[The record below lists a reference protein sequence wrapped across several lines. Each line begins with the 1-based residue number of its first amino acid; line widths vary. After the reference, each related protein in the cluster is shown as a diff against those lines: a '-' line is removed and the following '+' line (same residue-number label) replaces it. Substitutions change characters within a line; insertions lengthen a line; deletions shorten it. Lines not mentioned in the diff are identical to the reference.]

1 MAINDID
8 LSKYTRIG
16 RYDLPEPKRTTAPTG
31 SLLAQEVSAV
41 TYNKDTDTLFV
52 LGDGGTSIVQVSKTG
67 VLIDSMTLAS
77 GTSPQGTTFYDPE
90 GLTYV
95 GGGKFAFV
103 EERDRQVNLFTYTP
117 NTTLTRAGVQTVKLG
132 TTIGNIGIEGISY
145 DPQTNGFIAVKEIT
159 PEGIFQTTID
169 FAAGTASNG
178 SPTALNSTDLFDPAK
193 AGLGD
198 FADVYA
204 LSNVAALNGKSDAG
218 NLLILSQADGKIVEV
233 DRAGNI
239 LSTLTIVSDAGNPL
253 SIADQQHEGLTVDKD
268 GNLYVVSENGGGS
281 IDNPQLWVY
290 APSATANTAPTALVL
305 NNKLTSIIENTSI
318 ATPLKVAD
326 IAVTDD
332 ALGTNTLSLTG
343 ADASIFE
350 ITGNVLSIKA
360 GTKIDFETKTS
371 YSVNVNVDDTTVG
384 STPDVTTAYTL
395 AVTDVVNET
404 PASTGNIFVTEIAPW
419 SSGNSPVA
427 ADWFELTNTGSSAV
441 DITGWKF
448 DDNSNSFAA
457 ALTLNGITNIGAGE
471 SVIFIETTAA
481 TTATAPGVF
490 KTNWSGA
497 KLPAGLQ
504 IGTYTG
510 SGAGLSTAGDA
521 VNIYNAAGVLQTNLV
536 FGTSPAANPFATFNN
551 AALLNNAT
559 TSMLSAI
566 GTNGGLSVT
575 NNLPTSVAVTEI
587 GSPGRILEAPAYT
600 LQLLSYYGESGLLGV
615 ETAPIMGALI
625 DKFDDLYSNTLVLGE
640 GDSYIPGP
648 WLIGG
653 SDPSLDK
660 IAGIGTT
667 AIGRPDIAIMNAFGT
682 NASALG
688 NHEFDLGSP
697 VLAAAIGASGT
708 GATAWAGAQF
718 PFITTNLNFAA
729 DSALRGLADSTLGGT
744 ATNDFAG
751 KEASVIKGKIA
762 PYTVV
767 TKGGEKIGI
776 VGATTYDLLSK
787 TSPNGTVPKDDG
799 IPTTDDLQEVAA
811 YIQTAVDA
819 LKAAGVNKVVLVD
832 QLDTIER
839 NKALAPLVTG
849 IDVMVAGGGHER
861 LGDATDKAVG
871 FNGHTAD
878 FVGTYP
884 IVTAGK
890 DGKATLIVTTDT
902 EYTYLGR
909 LVVDFNAN
917 GEIIVPNLNPNING
931 AYASNQA
938 TLQAAYGS
946 TETAKQIVASSAIGS
961 KVSAITDAINN
972 VIVSKDSNIYG
983 YTKVYLEGDRAFGR
997 AQEVNLGDI
1006 SADANLFKAKAAI
1019 APSTIL
1025 ASLKNGGGIRAS
1037 VGSIGETGEK
1047 LPPAASGVKPAGA
1060 ISQLDAEN
1068 ALRFDNKLIIFDTTP
1083 QGLLNILNYAAGLAP
1098 GNGGYAQIGGVRF
1111 SYDPTKAAGQ
1121 KVQDIAIFDL
1131 DDKLVA
1137 RVADNGVL
1145 LADAP
1150 AKISVVTLNFTANG
1164 GDGYP
1169 IKENADNF
1177 RYLLNNGTLSAPV
1190 DKTLDLTAAANV
1202 PANTLGELKAFEDF
1216 LKANYGTPA
1225 KAYNVA
1231 DTPATQDQ
1239 RIQNLQVK
1247 AVDTV
1252 IPPNTPPTGLTL
1264 SNTITTIAENTSTSA
1279 RIKVADIAFTDDIQ
1293 GVNNLTVTGTDASF
1307 FEIVNKAL
1315 YIKAGTNLDFESKK
1329 TYSVAV
1335 NVDDP
1340 TVGATP
1346 DATQAFT
1353 LSLTDVTIGSF
1364 SAVAAG
1370 DATINDALLWTRT
1383 FDPITKKGV
1392 NLANLTAQVSTDF
1405 NFGSIAFSYKV
1416 PARTDSLDH
1425 DGTIKFNAT
1434 GLASGTKYYYRFVDN
1449 GGEYSQVGAF
1459 KTAFAPD
1466 AKAPVRFAFSGDY
1479 DGLMRPYPSTANFGK
1494 LNLDFYGNVGD
1505 TIYSAA
1511 STGSPAAA
1519 DAAKDP
1525 NQALIDFHRKYL
1537 ENLQPVNPGGFA
1549 SLQTLFASQGNYTQL
1564 DNHELGNRQLINGGA
1579 PDVLA
1584 PNAGN
1589 GTNNAAFD
1597 VNKTGK
1603 FINQTAG
1610 FKSLIQA
1617 YTDYQ
1622 PIKEKLVVAPD
1633 DARSNGTQQLY
1644 NSQQWGQNVL
1654 YVNTDTRS
1662 YRDVR
1667 LKTSDAAGAVTT
1679 TDDTGARAD
1688 NPDRTLLGK
1697 TQLAWL
1703 KQNLLDAQKSGV
1715 AWKFVAI
1722 ADPID
1727 QLGAIGSGADGGKSW
1742 IGGYRAERNELL
1754 KFIAD
1759 NGIKNVI
1766 FLSCDDHQNRINE
1779 LTYFDNINDPSSLRI
1794 LPSAISVVDGPIGAT
1809 GPDTITD
1816 HSFANIKALADKLAA
1831 KQIADK
1837 VNPIGLD
1844 PNYAGLK
1851 NVYRE
1856 GNPNADTTRQA
1867 IDFYSPDTF
1876 NYTTFDVSAD
1886 GKTLNVT
1893 VQGVNSYAAN
1903 SFPEPSA
1910 ANPVRTI
1917 LSFSLDADVPPTQV
1931 TGSTSADNLIAGVT
1945 PGYSPSNNTV
1955 FAGAGNDKVDNTTI
1969 GNLASNNRVDLGSGN
1984 DLIDI
1989 ANADLVFG
1997 SVGDDVL
2004 DATDAKDYRASG
2016 GAGND
2021 TFYLGTNGRALG
2033 GDGNDKFFA
2042 SIGGGNLLS
2051 GGAGVDQFWIT
2062 NGDIPTAANTILDFQ
2077 IGTDV
2082 IGIQGIGAKANDIVL
2097 AQVGA
2102 DTSISLGGQTLA
2114 VLKGIQANSLT
2125 PGNPGQFVFA

>member
-16 RYDLPEPKRTTAPTG
+16 RYDLPEPKRTTAPTN

-67 VLIDSMTLAS
+67 VLIDSMTLAP
-77 GTSPQGTTFYDPE
+77 GTSPQNTTFYDPE
-90 GLTYV
+90 GLAYV
-95 GGGKFAFV
+95 GGGKFVLV
-103 EERDRQVNLFTYTP
+103 EERDRQVSLFTYAP
-117 NTTLTRAGVQTVKLG
+117 NTTLTRSAVQTVKLG

-159 PEGIFQTTID
+159 PEGIFQTIID

-178 SPTALNSTDLFDPAK
+178 SATTVNSTDLFDPTK

-198 FADVYA
+198 FADVFA
-204 LSNVAALNGKSDAG
+204 LSNVTALNGKADSG

-253 SIADQQHEGLTVDKD
+253 SIADQQHEGLTVDSD

-290 APSATANTAPTALVL
+290 APSATPIVNAAPTALAL
-305 NNKLTSIIENTSI
+305 NNKLSSIVENTSTT
-318 ATPLKVAD
+318 TPIKVAD

-343 ADASIFE
+343 ADASFFE
-350 ITGNVLSIKA
+350 INGNALFIKA
-360 GTKIDFETKTS
+360 GTKLDFETKTS
-371 YSVNVNVDDTTVG
+371 YSINVNVDDPAIG

-404 PASTGNIFVTEIAPW
+404 PTTATGGIFVTEVAPW

-427 ADWFELTNTGSSAV
+427 ADWFELTNTSSSAIN
-441 DITGWKF
+441 ITGWKF
-448 DDNSNSFAA
+448 DDNSNSFGA
-457 ALTLNGITNIGAGE
+457 ALALNGITSIGAGE
-471 SVIFIETTAA
+471 SVVFVETSTATNA
-481 TTATAPGVF
+481 TTTF
-490 KTNWSGA
+490 LTNWFGT
-497 KLPAGLQ
+497 KPPAGFQ
-504 IGTYTG
+504 IGTYSG

-521 VNIYNAAGVLQTNLV
+521 VNIYNTTGVLQANLV
-536 FGTSPAANPFATFNN
+536 FGASPAASPFATFNN

-559 TSMLSAI
+559 TATLSAV
-566 GTNGGLSVT
+566 GTNGAFSIT
-575 NNLPTSVAVTEI
+575 NALATEI
-587 GSPGRILEAPAYT
+587 GSPGAIKQAPAYT
-600 LQLLSYYGESGLLGV
+600 LQLLHFYGESGLLGI
-615 ETAPIMGALI
+615 ETAPILGALV
-625 DKFDDLYSNTLVLGE
+625 DRFDDQYSNTLVLAE
-640 GDSYIPGP
+640 GDTYIPGP
-648 WLIGG
+648 WLVGG
-653 SDPSLDK
+653 SDPALNGV
-660 IAGIGTT
+660 AGIGTT
-667 AIGRPDIAIMNAFGT
+667 AIGRPDIAILNALGT

-697 VLAAAIGASGT
+697 VLAGAIAASGT
-708 GATAWAGAQF
+708 GTTAYPGAQF
-718 PFITTNLNFAA
+718 PFITANLTFAA
-729 DSALRGLADSTLGGT
+729 DSSLRGLADSTLGGT

-751 KEASVIKGKIA
+751 KEAAVIKGKIA

-787 TSPNGTVPKDDG
+787 SSPNGTVPKDDG

-819 LKAAGVNKVVLVD
+819 LKAAGVNKIVLVD

-839 NKALAPLVTG
+839 NKALAPLVSG

-871 FNGHTAD
+871 FNGHSAD

-884 IVTAGK
+884 IVTAGA
-890 DGKATLIVTTDT
+890 DGKPTLIVTTDT
-902 EYTYLGR
+902 EFSYLGR

-917 GEIIVPNLNPNING
+917 GEIILPNLNPEING
-931 AYASNQA
+931 AYASNEA
-938 TLQAAYGS
+938 NLQAAYG
-946 TETAKQIVASSAIGS
+946 TTQTAKQIVASSTIGTNVSVITNAI
-961 KVSAITDAINN
+961 DN
-972 VIVSKDSNIYG
+972 VIRTKDANIFG
-983 YTKVYLEGDRAFGR
+983 YTKVYLEGDRALGR

-1019 APSTIL
+1019 APGTIL

-1047 LPPAASGVKPAGA
+1047 LPPAASSVKPAGA

-1068 ALRFDNKLIIFDTTP
+1068 ALRFDNKLIVFDTTP

-1111 SYDPTKAAGQ
+1111 SYDPTKATGQ

-1131 DDKLVA
+1131 NEKLVA

-1252 IPPNTPPTGLTL
+1252 IPPNTPPSGLTL
-1264 SNTITTIAENTSTSA
+1264 SNTITTIAENTSTAA

-1293 GVNNLTVTGTDASF
+1293 GINNLTVTGADASF

-1315 YIKAGTNLDFESKK
+1315 YIKAGTNLDFEAKK

-1346 DATQAFT
+1346 DATQAFN
-1353 LSLTDVTIGSF
+1353 LSLTDVTLGSF

-1370 DATINDALLWTRT
+1370 DATSNDALLWTRT

-1416 PARTDSLDH
+1416 LTRTDTLDH

-1434 GLASGTKYYYRFVDN
+1434 GLASGIKYYYRFVDN

-1466 AKAPVRFAFSGDY
+1466 VKAPVRFAFSGDY
-1479 DGLMRPYPSTANFGK
+1479 DGVMRPYVSTANFGK

-1505 TIYSAA
+1505 TIYETA
-1511 STGSPAAA
+1511 STGSPASA

-1525 NQALIDFHRKYL
+1525 NQALIDYHTKYL
-1537 ENLQPVNPGGFA
+1537 ENLQPVKPGGFPG
-1549 SLQTLFASQGNYTQL
+1549 LQPLFASQGNYTQL
-1564 DNHELGNRQLINGGA
+1564 DNHELGNKQLINGGA

-1584 PNAGN
+1584 SNAGN
-1589 GTNNAAFD
+1589 GTNNTAYD

-1617 YTDYQ
+1617 YSDYQ

-1654 YVNTDTRS
+1654 YINTDTRS

-1667 LKTSDAAGAVTT
+1667 LKTTDAAGNVTN
-1679 TDDTGARAD
+1679 TDDTSARAD

-1703 KQNLLDAQKSGV
+1703 KQNLLDAQKNGV

-1727 QLGAIGSGADGGKSW
+1727 QLGTIGAGADGGKSW

-1759 NGIKNVI
+1759 NGIKNVT

-1779 LTYFDNINDPSSLRI
+1779 LTYFDNINDPSSIRV

-1816 HSFANIKALADKLAA
+1816 HSFANIKTLADKLTA
-1831 KQIADK
+1831 KQVAEK

-1844 PNYAGLK
+1844 PNFAGLK

-1856 GNPNADTTRQA
+1856 GDPNADTNRQA
-1867 IDFYSPDTF
+1867 ADFYSPDTF
-1876 NYTTFDVSAD
+1876 NYTTFDISAD

-1931 TGSTSADNLIAGVT
+1931 SGSTNADNLIAGVT
-1945 PGYSPSNNTV
+1945 PGYSPSNNIV
-1955 FAGAGNDKVDNTTI
+1955 FTGAGNDKVDNTTI
-1969 GNLASNNRVDLGSGN
+1969 GNLASNNRVDLGTGN

-1989 ANADLVFG
+1989 ANADRVFG
-1997 SVGDDVL
+1997 STGDDTL

-2021 TFYLGTNGRALG
+2021 MFFLGTNGRALG

-2042 SIGGGNLLS
+2042 STGGGNLLS

-2062 NGDIPTAANTILDFQ
+2062 NGDILATANTILDFQ
-2077 IGTDV
+2077 IGTDM
-2082 IGIQGIGAKANDIVL
+2082 IGIQGIGANASNIVL
-2097 AQVGA
+2097 TQVGVN
-2102 DTSISLGGQTLA
+2102 TTIGFGGQTLA
-2114 VLKGIQANSLT
+2114 ILNGVQANSLT
-2125 PGNPGQFVFA
+2125 PNNPGQFIFA

>member
-1 MAINDID
+1 MAVNDID
-8 LSKYTRIG
+8 LSKYTRVG

-52 LGDGGTSIVQVSKTG
+52 VGDGGTSIVQVSKTG
-67 VLIDSMTLAS
+67 VLIDSMTLAL

-90 GLTYV
+90 GLAYV
-95 GGGKFAFV
+95 GGGKFVFV
-103 EERDRQVNLFTYTP
+103 EERDRIVNFFTYTP
-117 NTTLTRAGVQTVKLG
+117 NTTLTRAGVQSVKLG
-132 TTIGNIGIEGISY
+132 TSIGNIGIEGITY
-145 DPQTNGFIAVKEIT
+145 DPQTSGYIAVKEEG

-178 SPTALNSTDLFDPAK
+178 SATTVNSSNLFDPAK
-193 AGLGD
+193 AGLSD
-198 FADVYA
+198 FADVFA
-204 LSNVAALNGKSDAG
+204 LSNIADLNGKPDSS
-218 NLLILSQADGKIVEV
+218 NLLVLSQADGKIVEI

-281 IDNPQLWVY
+281 VDNPQLWVY
-290 APSATANTAPTALVL
+290 APSAAANKAPTALVL
-305 NNKLTSIIENTSI
+305 NNKLTSIVENTII

-332 ALGTNTLSLTG
+332 ALGTNTLSLSG
-343 ADASIFE
+343 ADAGVFE

-371 YSVNVNVDDTTVG
+371 YSVNVSVDDTTVG

-404 PASTGNIFVTEIAPW
+404 PPASTGGVFVTEVAPW

-427 ADWFELTNTGSSAV
+427 ADWFELTNTGSSAQ

-457 ALTLNGITNIGAGE
+457 ALNLNGITSIGAGE

-481 TTATAPGVF
+481 TTPTAPAAF
-490 KTNWSGA
+490 LTNWFGT
-497 KLPAGLQ
+497 KPPAGLK

-510 SGAGLSTAGDA
+510 AGAGLSTGGDA

-536 FGTSPAANPFATFNN
+536 FGASSAASPFATFNN

-559 TSMLSAI
+559 TSTLSAV
-566 GTNGGLSVT
+566 GTNGAFSVT
-575 NNLPTSVAVTEI
+575 TALGTEI
-587 GSPGRILEAPAYT
+587 GSPGRILEAPAFT

-625 DKFDDLYSNTLVLGE
+625 DKFDDQYSNTLVLGE

-660 IAGIGTT
+660 VAGIGTT

-697 VLAAAIGASGT
+697 VLAAAIAAAGT

-729 DSALRGLADSTLGGT
+729 DSALRGLADASLGGT

-839 NKALAPLVTG
+839 NKALAPLVSG

-861 LGDATDKAVG
+861 LGDANDKAVG
-871 FNGHTAD
+871 FNGHSAD
-878 FVGTYP
+878 FLDTFP

-890 DGKATLIVTTDT
+890 DGKATLIITTDT

-931 AYASNQA
+931 AYASTQA
-938 TLQAAYGS
+938 NLQAAYGS
-946 TETAKQIVASSAIGS
+946 TDTAKQIVASSAIGS

-1019 APSTIL
+1019 APGTIL

-1037 VGSIGETGEK
+1037 VGSIGENGEK
-1047 LPPAASGVKPAGA
+1047 LPPAASSVKPAGA

-1068 ALRFDNKLIIFDTTP
+1068 ALRFDNKLIVFDTTP

-1121 KVQDIAIFDL
+1121 RVQDIAIFDL

-1190 DKTLDLTAAANV
+1190 DKTIDLTAAANV

-1216 LKANYGTPA
+1216 LKANHGTPQ
-1225 KAYNVA
+1225 KAYSVA

-1247 AVDTV
+1247 TVDTV
-1252 IPPNTPPTGLTL
+1252 IPANIAPSNLNLNNVVSTL
-1264 SNTITTIAENTSTSA
+1264 AENTSTA
-1279 RIKVADIAFTDDIQ
+1279 TRLKVADISFTDDIQ
-1293 GVNNLTVTGTDASF
+1293 GTNNLTVTGADASS
-1307 FEIVNKAL
+1307 FEIFNNAL
-1315 YIKAGTNLDFESKK
+1315 YIKAGNNLDFEAKK
-1329 TYSVAV
+1329 SYSVNV

-1340 TVGATP
+1340 TVGASP
-1346 DATQAFT
+1346 DATKAYS
-1353 LSLTDVTIGSF
+1353 LSLTDVTLGSF

-1370 DATINDALLWTRT
+1370 DATSNDAIIWTRT
-1383 FDPITKKGV
+1383 FDPVTKKGV

-1416 PARTDSLDH
+1416 PARTDTLDH

-1449 GGEYSQVGAF
+1449 GGEYSQIGTF
-1459 KTAFAPD
+1459 KTAFAAD
-1466 AKAPVRFAFSGDY
+1466 VKAPVRFGFSGDY
-1479 DGLMRPYPSTANFGK
+1479 DGVMRPYSSTANFGK
-1494 LNLDFYGNVGD
+1494 LNLDFFGNVGD
-1505 TIYSAA
+1505 TIYETS

-1525 NQALIDFHRKYL
+1525 AQALIDYHRKYL
-1537 ENLQPVNPGGFA
+1537 ENLQPVNPGGFP
-1549 SLQTLFASQGNYTQL
+1549 SLQTFFASQGNYTSL
-1564 DNHELGNRQLINGGA
+1564 DNHELGNKQLINGGA
-1579 PDVLA
+1579 PSILA
-1584 PNAGN
+1584 PDAGN
-1589 GTNNAAFD
+1589 GTNNTTYD
-1597 VNKTGK
+1597 VNKTGT
-1603 FINQTAG
+1603 FINQTVG
-1610 FKSLIQA
+1610 FKTLVQA
-1617 YTDYQ
+1617 YADYQ
-1622 PIKEKLVVAPD
+1622 PIKEKLVVAPE

-1644 NSQQWGQNVL
+1644 NSQQWGKNVL
-1654 YVNTDTRS
+1654 YINTDTRS

-1667 LKTSDAAGAVTT
+1667 LKTTDAAGKITT
-1679 TDDTGARAD
+1679 TDDTGSRAD

-1703 KQNLLDAQKSGV
+1703 KQNLLDAQNNGT

-1722 ADPID
+1722 TDPID

-1759 NGIKNVI
+1759 NGIKNVV

-1779 LTYFDNINDPSSLRI
+1779 LTYLDNINDPTSVRV
-1794 LPSAISVVDGPIGAT
+1794 LPGAISIVDGPIGAT
-1809 GPDTITD
+1809 GPDGITD

-1831 KQIADK
+1831 KQTTEK

-1844 PNYAGLK
+1844 PNFAGLK
-1851 NVYRE
+1851 NVFRE
-1856 GNPNADTTRQA
+1856 GDPNADTNRQA
-1867 IDFYSPDTF
+1867 ADFYSPDTF

-1903 SFPEPSA
+1903 TFPEPSA

-1931 TGSTSADNLIAGVT
+1931 TGSISADNLIAGVT

-1955 FAGAGNDKVDNTTI
+1955 FTGAGNDKVDNTTI

-1989 ANADLVFG
+1989 ANADRIFG
-1997 SVGDDVL
+1997 SAGDDTL
-2004 DATDAKDYRASG
+2004 DATDARDYRASG
-2016 GAGND
+2016 EAGND
-2021 TFYLGTNGRALG
+2021 TFFLGTNGRALG

-2042 SIGGGNLLS
+2042 STGGGNLLS
-2051 GGAGVDQFWIT
+2051 GGAGVDQFWIA
-2062 NGDIPTAANTILDFQ
+2062 NGDIPAAANIILDFQ

-2082 IGIQGIGAKANDIVL
+2082 IGIQGIGANASNIVL
-2097 AQVGA
+2097 TQVGA
-2102 DTSISLGGQTLA
+2102 NTSIGFGGQTLA
-2114 VLKGIQANSLT
+2114 ILNGIQANSLT
-2125 PGNPGQFVFA
+2125 PNNPGQFIFA

>member
-67 VLIDSMTLAS
+67 VLIDSMTLAA

-90 GLTYV
+90 GLAYV
-95 GGGKFAFV
+95 GGGKFALV
-103 EERDRQVNLFTYTP
+103 EERDRQVSLFTYVKD
-117 NTTLTRAGVQTVKLG
+117 TTLTRANVQTVKLG
-132 TTIGNIGIEGISY
+132 TTVGNIGIEGITY
-145 DPQTNGFIAVKEIT
+145 DPQTNGFIAVKEIS
-159 PEGIFQTTID
+159 PQGIFQTNID
-169 FAAGTASNG
+169 FAAGTATNG
-178 SPTALNSTDLFDPAK
+178 SATTVNSVNLFDPAK
-193 AGLGD
+193 LTELTD

-204 LSNVAALNGKSDAG
+204 LSNVTDLNGKEDSSH
-218 NLLILSQADGKIVEV
+218 LLVLSQETGKIAEV

-239 LSTLTIVSDAGNPL
+239 FSTLTIVSDAGNPL
-253 SIADQQHEGLTVDKD
+253 SIPDQQHEGLTVDKD
-268 GNLYVVSENGGGS
+268 GFLYVVSENGGGS

-290 APSATANTAPTALVL
+290 APSAAPIVNKAPTALAL
-305 NNKLTSIIENTSI
+305 NNRLTSIVENTSTV
-318 ATPLKVAD
+318 TPIKVAD

-343 ADASIFE
+343 ADASFFE

-360 GTKIDFETKTS
+360 GTKLDFETKTS
-371 YSVNVNVDDTTVG
+371 YSVNVNVDDTTIG

-404 PASTGNIFVTEIAPW
+404 PVTTTGGIFVTEVAPW

-427 ADWFELTNTGSSAV
+427 ADWFELTNTSSSAIN
-441 DITGWKF
+441 ITGWKF
-448 DDNSNSFAA
+448 DDNSNSFGA
-457 ALTLNGITNIGAGE
+457 ALALNGITSIGAGE
-471 SVIFIETTAA
+471 SVIFVETTTATTAA
-481 TTATAPGVF
+481 TTF
-490 KTNWSGA
+490 LTNWFGT
-497 KLPAGLQ
+497 KPPAGLQ
-504 IGTYTG
+504 IGTYSG
-510 SGAGLSTAGDA
+510 SGAGLSTAGDT

-536 FGTSPAANPFATFNN
+536 FGASPAATPFATFNN

-559 TSMLSAI
+559 TSTLSAV
-566 GTNGGLSVT
+566 GTNGAISIT
-575 NNLPTSVAVTEI
+575 NNLATEI
-587 GSPGRILEAPAYT
+587 GSPGRIKQAPAYT
-600 LQLLSYYGESGLLGV
+600 LQLLHYYGESGLLGV
-615 ETAPIMGALI
+615 ETAPILGALI
-625 DKFDDLYSNTLVLGE
+625 DRFDDQYSNTLVLAE

-648 WLIGG
+648 WLVGG
-653 SDPSLDK
+653 SDPSLNG
-660 IAGIGTT
+660 IPGIGTT
-667 AIGRPDIAIMNAFGT
+667 ALGRPDIAIMNAFGT

-697 VLAAAIGASGT
+697 VLAGAIAASGS
-708 GATAWAGAQF
+708 GATAYPGAQF
-718 PFITTNLNFAA
+718 PFITTNLTFAA
-729 DSALRGLADSTLGGT
+729 DSSLRGLADATLGGT

-751 KEASVIKGKIA
+751 KEAAVIKGKIA

-819 LKAAGVNKVVLVD
+819 LKVLGVNKIVLVD

-839 NKALAPLVTG
+839 NKALAPLVSG

-871 FNGHTAD
+871 FNGHSAN
-878 FVGTYP
+878 FVDTYP
-884 IVTAGK
+884 ILTAGA

-902 EYTYLGR
+902 EYSYLGR
-909 LVVDFNAN
+909 LIVDFNAN
-917 GEIIVPNLNPNING
+917 GEIIVANLDPVING
-931 AYASNQA
+931 AYASTEAN
-938 TLQAAYGS
+938 LQAAYG
-946 TETAKQIVASSAIGS
+946 TTQTAKQIVASSTIGTN
-961 KVSAITDAINN
+961 VSAITNAIDN
-972 VIVSKDSNIYG
+972 VIRTKDANIFG

-997 AQEVNLGDI
+997 AQEVNLGDL

-1019 APSTIL
+1019 APGITI

-1037 VGSIGETGEK
+1037 VGSIGENGEK
-1047 LPPAASGVKPAGA
+1047 LPPSASNVKPAGG

-1068 ALRFDNKLIIFDTTP
+1068 ALRFDNKLIVFDTTP

-1111 SYDPTKAAGQ
+1111 SYDPTKTAGQ
-1121 KVQDIAIFDL
+1121 RVQDIAIFDL

-1137 RVADNGVL
+1137 RVADDGVL

-1150 AKISVVTLNFTANG
+1150 TTISVVTLNFTANG

-1169 IKENADNF
+1169 IKDNASNF
-1177 RYLLNNGTLSAPV
+1177 RYLLNNGTLSAPI

-1216 LKANYGTPA
+1216 LRANYGTPQ

-1247 AVDTV
+1247 TIDTV
-1252 IPPNTPPTGLTL
+1252 TPPNAAPTGITLNNTVTTIVENASTL
-1264 SNTITTIAENTSTSA
+1264 S
-1279 RIKVADIAFTDDIQ
+1279 RIKVADIAITDDIQ
-1293 GVNNLTVTGTDASF
+1293 GVNNLTVTGADASS
-1307 FEIVNKAL
+1307 FEIANKAL
-1315 YIKAGTNLDFESKK
+1315 YIKAGTTLDFEAKK
-1329 TYSVAV
+1329 SYTISV

-1340 TVGATP
+1340 SVGVTP
-1346 DATQAFT
+1346 DATKDFT
-1353 LSLTDVTIGSF
+1353 LVLTDVTLGAF

-1370 DATINDALLWTRT
+1370 DATSNNAILWTRT
-1383 FDPITKKGV
+1383 FDPNTNKGV
-1392 NLANLTAQVSTDF
+1392 NSNLTAQVSTDPK
-1405 NFGSIAFSYKV
+1405 FGSIAFSYKV
-1416 PARTDSLDH
+1416 PARTDNLDH
-1425 DGTIKFNAT
+1425 DGTVKVDAT
-1434 GLASGTKYYYRFVDN
+1434 GLASGTKYYYRFLDSA
-1449 GGEYSQVGAF
+1449 GEFSQVGTF
-1459 KTAFAPD
+1459 KTAPA
-1466 AKAPVRFAFSGDY
+1466 ANTKAAIRFGYSGDY
-1479 DGLMRPYPSTANFGK
+1479 DGQLRPYSSTADFGK
-1494 LNLDFYGNVGD
+1494 LNLDFFGNVGD
-1505 TIYSAA
+1505 TIYETA

-1525 NQALIDFHRKYL
+1525 AQGLIDYHRKYL

-1549 SLQTLFASQGNYTQL
+1549 SLQTFFASQGNYTQL
-1564 DNHELGNRQLINGGA
+1564 DNHELGNKQLINGGA
-1579 PDVLA
+1579 PSLLA
-1584 PNAGN
+1584 TNSGN
-1589 GTNNAAFD
+1589 GTNNTTYD
-1597 VNKTGK
+1597 VNKTGT
-1603 FINQTAG
+1603 FINQNAG

-1622 PIKEKLVVAPD
+1622 PIKEKTVVAPD

-1654 YVNTDTRS
+1654 YINTDTRS

-1667 LKTSDAAGAVTT
+1667 LKTTDAAGNGTN

-1703 KQNLLDAQKSGV
+1703 KQNLLDAQKNGV
-1715 AWKFVAI
+1715 AWKFVAVS
-1722 ADPID
+1722 DPID

-1742 IGGYRAERNELL
+1742 IGGYRAERNEIL

-1766 FLSCDDHQNRINE
+1766 FLSADDHQNRVNE
-1779 LTYFDNINDPSSLRI
+1779 LTYLDNINDPTSIRV

-1816 HSFANIKALADKLAA
+1816 HSFANIKALADKLVA
-1831 KQIADK
+1831 KQVTDK
-1837 VNPIGLD
+1837 INPIGLD
-1844 PNYAGLK
+1844 PNFAGLK

-1886 GKTLNVT
+1886 GKTLNVA
-1893 VQGVNSYAAN
+1893 VQGINSSAVNT
-1903 SFPEPSA
+1903 FLEPSA
-1910 ANPVRTI
+1910 TNPVRTI

-1931 TGSTSADNLIAGVT
+1931 SGSTGADNLIAGVT
-1945 PGYSPSNNTV
+1945 PGFSPSNNTV
-1955 FAGAGNDKVDNTTI
+1955 FTGAGKDTVDI
-1969 GNLASNNRVDLGSGN
+1969 AIAGNSASNNRVDLGSG
-1984 DLIDI
+1984 DDVIYI
-1989 ANADLVFG
+1989 ANADRIFG
-1997 SVGDDVL
+1997 SSGDDTL

-2051 GGAGVDQFWIT
+2051 GGAGVDQFWIV
-2062 NGDIPTAANTILDFQ
+2062 NGDTPATANTILDFQ

-2082 IGIQGIGAKANDIVL
+2082 IGIQAIGAKAADIVL

-2102 DTSISLGGQTLA
+2102 DTSISFGGQTLA
-2114 VLKGIQANSLT
+2114 VLKGIQANALT
-2125 PGNPGQFVFA
+2125 PGNPSQFVFA